1 MQNKEHKI
9 TKEEYLSAINTVNAY
24 NTQVTEEF
32 KEMKKNLTEK
42 AFSAPVPITKDT
54 IFIDLKTN
62 GYQSKII
69 CKIISEWSYFKRWR
83 DVITVESSYDVTLE
97 HISHIKKI
105 DILALRN
112 VGDKSVEWLERTLFE
127 AGLSLQD

>member
-9 TKEEYLSAINTVNAY
+9 TRDEYLSAINTINAY

-32 KEMKKNLTEK
+32 KEMKNNLASFT
-42 AFSAPVPITKDT
+42 APIPITKDT
-54 IFIDLKTN
+54 IFLDLRSN
-62 GYQSKII
+62 GHQSKTI
-69 CKIISEWSYFKRWR
+69 CKILSEWSYFKRWR
-83 DVITVESSYDVTLE
+83 EVITVESSYDVTLE
-97 HISHIKKI
+97 HISRIKKS

-127 AGLSLQD
+127 AGLSLKD